1 MYINKKMG
9 KYIYI
14 RLNDGILC
22 SSEKSK
28 LVHDMPYSM
37 MTFI

>member
-1 MYINKKMG
+1 MHMNKKMG

-14 RLNDGILC
+14 CLNDGILR

-37 MTFI
+37 MTF